1 MKLVNLSSVGT
12 VLDTE
17 TGDTYPMDLD
27 GMPVIDEGVTVNLN
41 DIDEKWAEALSTED
55 LDSVYLIIIKW
66 DSATLKKGSMVVM
79 EFLPNLKL

>member
-41 DIDEKWAEALSTED
+41 DIDEEWAEALSTED
-55 LDSVYLIIIKW
+55 LDTVLDVY
-66 DSATLKKGSMVVM
+66 STLPPSIDYV
-79 EFLPNLKL
+79 

>member
-41 DIDEKWAEALSTED
+41 DIDEGWAEALSTED
-55 LDSVYLIIIKW
+55 LDTVLDVYGTLSPSSVY
-66 DSATLKKGSMVVM
+66 
-79 EFLPNLKL
+79 

>member
-27 GMPVIDEGVTVNLN
+27 GMPVIDESMNIM
-41 DIDEKWAEALSTED
+41 DMYDDMFSSQEWFDSLSTDD
-55 LDSVYLIIIKW
+55 LNTVLDVY
-66 DSATLKKGSMVVM
+66 STLPPSIDYV
-79 EFLPNLKL
+79 

>member
-1 MKLVNLSSVGT
+1 MKLINLSSVGT

-41 DIDEKWAEALSTED
+41 DIDEEWAEALSTED
-55 LDSVYLIIIKW
+55 LDTVLDVY
-66 DSATLKKGSMVVM
+66 STLSPSIDYV
-79 EFLPNLKL
+79 

>member
-27 GMPVIDEGVTVNLN
+27 GMPVIDESVTVNLN
-41 DIDEKWAEALSTED
+41 DIDEEWAEVLSTED
-55 LDSVYLIIIKW
+55 LDTVLDVY
-66 DSATLKKGSMVVM
+66 STLSPSIDYV
-79 EFLPNLKL
+79 

>member
-41 DIDEKWAEALSTED
+41 DIDEEWAEALSTDD
-55 LDSVYLIIIKW
+55 LNTVLDIYS
-66 DSATLKKGSMVVM
+66 TLPPSIDYV
-79 EFLPNLKL
+79 

>member
-27 GMPVIDEGVTVNLN
+27 GMPVIDESMNIM
-41 DIDEKWAEALSTED
+41 DMYDDMFSSQEWFDSLSTGD
-55 LDSVYLIIIKW
+55 LNTILDVY
-66 DSATLKKGSMVVM
+66 STLPPSIDYV
-79 EFLPNLKL
+79 

>member
-1 MKLVNLSSVGT
+1 MKLINLSSVGT

-41 DIDEKWAEALSTED
+41 DIDEEWAEALSTED
-55 LDSVYLIIIKW
+55 LNTVLDVYSTLSPSSVY
-66 DSATLKKGSMVVM
+66 
-79 EFLPNLKL
+79 

>member
-27 GMPVIDEGVTVNLN
+27 GMPVIDESMNIM
-41 DIDEKWAEALSTED
+41 DMYDDMFSSQEWFDSLSTED
-55 LDSVYLIIIKW
+55 LDTVLDVY
-66 DSATLKKGSMVVM
+66 STLPPSIDYV
-79 EFLPNLKL
+79 

>member
-41 DIDEKWAEALSTED
+41 DIDEEWVEALSTED
-55 LDSVYLIIIKW
+55 LDTVLDVY
-66 DSATLKKGSMVVM
+66 STLPPSIDYV
-79 EFLPNLKL
+79 

>member
-12 VLDTE
+12 VLDTK

-41 DIDEKWAEALSTED
+41 DIDEEWAEALSTED
-55 LDSVYLIIIKW
+55 LDTVLDVYSTLSPSSVY
-66 DSATLKKGSMVVM
+66 
-79 EFLPNLKL
+79 

>member
-55 LDSVYLIIIKW
+55 LDTVLDVY
-66 DSATLKKGSMVVM
+66 STLPPSIDYV
-79 EFLPNLKL
+79 

>member
-1 MKLVNLSSVGT
+1 MKLINLSSVGT

-41 DIDEKWAEALSTED
+41 DIDEEWAEALSTED
-55 LDSVYLIIIKW
+55 LDTVLDVY
-66 DSATLKKGSMVVM
+66 STLPSSIDYV
-79 EFLPNLKL
+79 

>member
-1 MKLVNLSSVGT
+1 MKMKLVNLSSVGT

-41 DIDEKWAEALSTED
+41 DIDEEWAEALSTDD
-55 LDSVYLIIIKW
+55 LNTVLDIYS
-66 DSATLKKGSMVVM
+66 TLPPSIDYV
-79 EFLPNLKL
+79 

>member
-1 MKLVNLSSVGT
+1 MKLVNLNSVGT

-41 DIDEKWAEALSTED
+41 DIDEEWAEALSDED
-55 LDSVYLIIIKW
+55 LNTVLGIYG
-66 DSATLKKGSMVVM
+66 TLPPS
-79 EFLPNLKL
+79 ND

>member
-27 GMPVIDEGVTVNLN
+27 GIPVIDESMNIM
-41 DIDEKWAEALSTED
+41 DMYDDMFSSQEWFDSLSTGD
-55 LDSVYLIIIKW
+55 LNTILDVY
-66 DSATLKKGSMVVM
+66 STLPPSIDYV
-79 EFLPNLKL
+79 

>member
-41 DIDEKWAEALSTED
+41 DIDEGWAEALSTED
-55 LDSVYLIIIKW
+55 LDTVLDVY
-66 DSATLKKGSMVVM
+66 STLPPSIDYV
-79 EFLPNLKL
+79 

>member
-27 GMPVIDEGVTVNLN
+27 GMPVIDEDVTVNLN
-41 DIDEKWAEALSTED
+41 DIDEEWAEALSTED
-55 LDSVYLIIIKW
+55 LDTVLDVY
-66 DSATLKKGSMVVM
+66 STLSPSIDYV
-79 EFLPNLKL
+79 